1 MKLIFSESFFCVT
14 LDIERIDLLLLRK
27 GLKTKLKRV
36 PKRRGKKSDNKLSK
50 FSPSTTEIK
59 KRQIQKASQRKSRLK
74 KVINSSV
81 LLSILGTLYVLN
93 TSTFIKGRSYN

>member
-59 KRQIQKASQRKSRLK
+59 ETSDTKGKSK
-74 KVINSSV
+74 KI
-81 LLSILGTLYVLN
+81 
-93 TSTFIKGRSYN
+93 TFKKGN